1 MTLSTSTD
9 DLAQRLQ
16 QLNTADTQRR
26 KPRFSNRKL
35 RHLQGISVRNLVVNY
50 STPSRRKTIDDDNA
64 PNALQSPAKRL
75 AMHEHESRSSI
86 HQSRSFTDLKR
97 SGQLSSS
104 SAAAA
109 TTTATTSP
117 FGTTGSENETEQ
129 KRDIQAHR
137 RRSTLPWAGA
147 APFIRQHRLENI
159 ASNRMAN
166 SWFSLHCAG
175 MDEPV
180 YVSEVVESA
189 MNPNFKYFDLNIC
202 GPLVSRL
209 EQVTYKLW
217 AKTGNMTEYI
227 LLLRLEVNLRSLQYI
242 GKTLESFHQPLPT
255 NCIVFHFQDGV
266 YTSLTD
272 IPPVQQLPASV
283 ATAAGGKA
291 SDDSHL
297 QSTSSYDALMR
308 LANLD
313 DCIQDALATREK
325 LESQINAILEKNH
338 GAINTLSRK
347 SQAIEKLSSVKRATA
362 SARKQLRQS
371 KQHKEEIQR
380 SLEARRDAMARGRAS
395 QEKTKSYL
403 SEAQSSMS
411 ASEALLQKTTE
422 DSMGQIRRICEDLH
436 AIYPIEPIPEKPLA
450 FTICSRALPNSTFED
465 MDKESIAAALG
476 YTAHLVYLLSFYLS
490 VPLPYPVQ
498 PYLSHSFIQ
507 DPISAGLPQRTF
519 PLYPVN
525 AHYRFEYGVFL
536 LNKNIEYL
544 MNRMGVRVIDV
555 RHTLPNLKY
564 LMYILTAGKSELP
577 ARQGGGFVRGLLL
590 GARGL
595 GRGGNHII
603 RSGFTS
609 PSMSRR
615 GSEDSAAS
623 GAGVGVGGSGIM
635 MGNASASAS
644 ASGAGTWRMQ
654 ENVLTKSTG
663 EADVD
668 RRLAGDGRVITGGGG
683 GGGAGGGFIGGEGMK
698 PTSKRTEGGIQVPV
712 NP

>member
-1 MTLSTSTD
+1 MTLFTSTD

-16 QLNTADTQRR
+16 QLSTADSQRR

-50 STPSRRKTIDDDNA
+50 STPSRHKTIDDDNA
-64 PNALQSPAKRL
+64 PNALRSPAKQL

-97 SGQLSSS
+97 SGQLPSTS
-104 SAAAA
+104 AAA
-109 TTTATTSP
+109 TTASP
-117 FGTTGSENETEQ
+117 FGTTGSDNEKERN
-129 KRDIQAHR
+129 RDIQIHR
-137 RRSTLPWAGA
+137 RRNTLPWAGA

-159 ASNRMAN
+159 AGNRMAD

-175 MDEPV
+175 MDQPV
-180 YVSEVVESA
+180 YVSEVVERA

-209 EQVTYKLW
+209 DQVTYKLW

-227 LLLRLEVNLRSLQYI
+227 LLLSLEVNLRSLQYI
-242 GKTLESFHQPLPT
+242 GKTLESFHHPLPM

-266 YTSLTD
+266 YTSLMD

-283 ATAAGGKA
+283 TTTAAGRF
-291 SDDSHL
+291 SDDSNL

-325 LESQINAILEKNH
+325 LETQINMVLEKSH
-338 GAINTLSRK
+338 SAINTLNRK
-347 SQAIEKLSSVKRATA
+347 SQAIEKLSSVKRATT

-411 ASEALLQKTTE
+411 SSEDLLQKTTE
-422 DSMGQIRRICEDLH
+422 DSMGQIRRICEDLQ

-465 MDKESIAAALG
+465 MDKECIAAALG

-507 DPISAGLPQRTF
+507 DPISVGLPQRTF

-544 MNRMGVRVIDV
+544 MNRMGLRVIDV

-564 LMYILTAGKSELP
+564 LLYVLTAGKSELP

-615 GSEDSAAS
+615 GSEDSVAS
-623 GAGVGVGGSGIM
+623 GVGVGVGGSGNI
-635 MGNASASAS
+635 MGNASGS
-644 ASGAGTWRMQ
+644 ASGAGARARRM
-654 ENVLTKSTG
+654 
-663 EADVD
+663 
-668 RRLAGDGRVITGGGG
+668 
-683 GGGAGGGFIGGEGMK
+683 
-698 PTSKRTEGGIQVPV
+698 
-712 NP
+712 

>member
-1 MTLSTSTD
+1 MTLFTSTD

-16 QLNTADTQRR
+16 QLSTADSQRR

-97 SGQLSSS
+97 SGQIPST
-104 SAAAA
+104 SAAA
-109 TTTATTSP
+109 TASP
-117 FGTTGSENETEQ
+117 FGTTGSENEKERN
-129 KRDIQAHR
+129 RDVQVHR
-137 RRSTLPWAGA
+137 RRNTLPWAGA
-147 APFIRQHRLENI
+147 APFIRQRRLENI
-159 ASNRMAN
+159 AGNRMAD

-175 MDEPV
+175 MDQPV
-180 YVSEVVESA
+180 YVSEVVERA

-242 GKTLESFHQPLPT
+242 GKTLESFHHPLPA

-272 IPPVQQLPASV
+272 IPPVQQLPASIT
-283 ATAAGGKA
+283 TAAGRFSG
-291 SDDSHL
+291 DSHL

-325 LESQINAILEKNH
+325 LETQINAILEKNH
-338 GAINTLSRK
+338 SAIDSLSRK
-347 SQAIEKLSSVKRATA
+347 SQAIEKLSSVKRATT

-371 KQHKEEIQR
+371 KQLKEEIQR

-403 SEAQSSMS
+403 SEAQSSLS
-411 ASEALLQKTTE
+411 SSEDLLQKTTE
-422 DSMGQIRRICEDLH
+422 DSMGQIRRICEDLQ

-465 MDKESIAAALG
+465 MDKECIAAALG

-519 PLYPVN
+519 PLYPIN

-544 MNRMGVRVIDV
+544 MNRMGLRVIDV

-564 LMYILTAGKSELP
+564 LLYILTAGKSELP

-595 GRGGNHII
+595 GRGVI

-615 GSEDSAAS
+615 GSEDSVAS
-623 GAGVGVGGSGIM
+623 GVGVGVGGSGIIL
-635 MGNASASAS
+635 GNASTS
-644 ASGAGTWRMQ
+644 ASGSAGAGAGAGARRMQ
-654 ENVLTKSTG
+654 ENVLTRSTG
-663 EADVD
+663 EVDVD

-683 GGGAGGGFIGGEGMK
+683 NGGGGGLIGGEGMK
-698 PTSKRTEGGIQVPV
+698 QTAKRTEGGTQVPV
-712 NP
+712 KP